1 MSEFFFSEQ
10 CVQLFELVVLVI
22 LFLHYIPIKC
32 GNILTLEILL
42 RSKQVFW
49 IFVWRIINVH
59 DLCEQT
65 RYETGG
71 NCAPQILCAH
81 AEWYVSVEFIF
92 AFKATC
98 YQYVP

>member
-42 RSKQVFW
+42 RSKQVFG
-49 IFVWRIINVH
+49 F
-59 DLCEQT
+59 LYGE
-65 RYETGG
+65 
-71 NCAPQILCAH
+71 
-81 AEWYVSVEFIF
+81 
-92 AFKATC
+92 
-98 YQYVP
+98 